1 MWAVKLF
8 QLCYTSILKV
18 PHNYGDIISHRFSGA
33 FWITGFDEIFFLRI
47 KKGVEF
53 RQQLLQRIE
62 HPLSPGTFGGKQ
74 IKHFHASGFVD
85 CLKGGVH
92 LPSSVMNSSL
102 CEGKYVSY
110 PFLLQNS
117 WNCFHVNRVYSLL
130 RMEYP
135 CSFRVTAPLSMRSLI
150 SLFGNIPTALHVE
163 ISPITMTILLEQAE
177 KVSPYFKGWNVEYYV
192 Q

>member
-1 MWAVKLF
+1 MRYSSCASRKELNSGNNSCRG
-8 QLCYTSILKV
+8 LSIPFPHV
-18 PHNYGDIISHRFSGA
+18 PLVASRSS
-33 FWITGFDEIFFLRI
+33 IFMLPALRSI
-47 KKGVEF
+47 
-53 RQQLLQRIE
+53 
-62 HPLSPGTFGGKQ
+62 
-74 IKHFHASGFVD
+74 VD

-177 KVSPYFKGWNVEYYV
+177 KVSPYFKGFSCYD
-192 Q
+192 